1 MRKKWL
7 KILLLGLFLL
17 MLTAC
22 GGAQSFNSADD
33 GLKITVDSSWSM
45 LDKEEGLQKAYGST
59 EEDYQ
64 KMVDCVLEQSSGKA
78 LLSVEKYDVSV
89 NLEQQKN
96 YIQWLG
102 RQYALLSEEE
112 MSNWLKS
119 QGAADTNLLEAYRE
133 AAINNDTS
141 VATLGYIEILNEDDN
156 WLAELSQITGFQL
169 LAQEEVELLGQ
180 KTQILNYQYAA
191 SEDTMLEFMET
202 SAIKDNMLYT
212 VTIWGEQ
219 SKFAKKTDAY
229 KEILTALEWVVS
241 DEINNSEENTAE

>member
-1 MRKKWL
+1 MRKNWS
-7 KILLLGLFLL
+7 KIILLGLFLL

-22 GGAQSFNSADD
+22 GGTQSIDSAED
-33 GLKITVDSSWSM
+33 GVKITLDNSWSM
-45 LDKEEGLQKAYGST
+45 LDKNDGLQKAYGST
-59 EEDYQ
+59 DEDYQ
-64 KMVDCVLEQSSGKA
+64 KMVDCVLEQSGGKA
-78 LLSVEKYDVSV
+78 LLSVEKYDVTI

-96 YIQWLG
+96 YIQWLS

-119 QGAADTNLLEAYRE
+119 QGAADTNLLAAYRE

-141 VATLGYIEILNEDDN
+141 LATLGYIEILNEDDN
-156 WLAELSQITGFQL
+156 WLAELSQITDFQL
-169 LAQEEVELLGQ
+169 LAQEEVEILEQ

-191 SEDTMLEFMET
+191 SEDTILEFMET

-219 SKFAKKTDAY
+219 GKFAKKSDAY
-229 KEILTALEWVVS
+229 KEILTTLEWVVTGEAN
-241 DEINNSEENTAE
+241 DGEENTVE